1 MSDISLRDVY
11 FFNHLTD
18 EKLAELE
25 QILESR
31 SYKKNEILFNLG
43 DVGDE
48 LFIVQQGLIAIFAP
62 SEEHPGEERPIRIFR
77 TGGVLGEMALID
89 HQPRSLSARALENSW
104 VLALTGE
111 NFRRLL
117 RNDPDIATGVMIGLT
132 DRIRYTTEFLN
143 EVRGWVGKVAQGA
156 AGDGGFLNEVR
167 DWVKHLA
174 EGEYEQTIDPAAR
187 TKFQDQTIATLAA
200 EFAQMA
206 AAVQQREEAL
216 RQEIAQLKVEIDEA
230 KRKAD
235 VADIMGSDYF
245 QSLRAQAKTIR
256 QARDDDED

>member
-18 EKLAELE
+18 EKLAEIE
-25 QILESR
+25 QILENR
-31 SYKKNEILFNLG
+31 AYKKDEVLFHLG
-43 DVGDE
+43 DIGDE
-48 LFIVQQGLIAIFAP
+48 LFIVQQGLVAIFAP
-62 SEEHPGEERPIRIFR
+62 SEKHPGEERPIRIFR
-77 TGGVLGEMALID
+77 KGGVLGEMALID
-89 HQPRSLSARALENSW
+89 HQPRSLSARALESSW
-104 VLALTGE
+104 VYVLTGE
-111 NFRRLL
+111 NFRLLL
-117 RNDPDIATGVMIGLT
+117 REDPDIAAGVMIGLT

-143 EVRGWVGKVAQGA
+143 EVRGWVGKVAQGMNN
-156 AGDGGFLNEVR
+156 GGGFLNEVR

-174 EGEYEQTIDPAAR
+174 DGDYEHPIQPEP
-187 TKFQDQTIATLAA
+187 KFQDQTIATLAA

-245 QSLRAQAKTIR
+245 QSLREQAKTIR
-256 QARDDDED
+256 QARDDED